1 MVEGSWVGA
10 YQIVAA
16 LGAGGMSEVWIAEH
30 SLLGRRAAIKV
41 LRAELSRRSEVVTQF
56 FHEARITTAVANPGI
71 VQVFDFGFHTDG
83 SAYTVMELLEGETL
97 DRRLAR
103 SGVLAA
109 DDALQIVRQVA
120 RTLGVVHARGVVHRD
135 LKPDNIF
142 LVRDLEVTGG
152 ERAKLLDFGIAKQL
166 GDRQTEHEAGVVG
179 TPAFMSPEQ
188 CRGTRDVDQ
197 RSDIYSLGCLLFTLV
212 TGYPPF
218 DAADNDTVMA
228 MHLNAPRPVPSRFAT
243 AIPPALD
250 DLVLR
255 CMAKDPARRFTAYA
269 LASAI
274 DPLLRPWQPTE
285 AQGWSSAP
293 FSDELDTDVDPTM
306 PGTPEAA
313 VGAQGGLLAS
323 TNYPGSCGTIP
334 GWRRSSS
341 SAAVTSEHAS
351 RGQRSPRAGLCGSAG
366 ARPAG

>member
-1 MVEGSWVGA
+1 MVEGTWVGA
-10 YQIVAA
+10 YQIVAP

-30 SLLGRRAAIKV
+30 TLLGRRAAIKV

-109 DDALQIVRQVA
+109 DEALHIVRQVA
-120 RTLGVVHARGVVHRD
+120 RTLGIVHARGVVHRD

-166 GDRQTEHEAGVVG
+166 GDRQVMHESGIVG
-179 TPAFMSPEQ
+179 TPVFMSPEQ
-188 CRGTRDVDQ
+188 CRGSRDVDQ

-212 TGYPPF
+212 TGCPPF
-218 DAADNDTVMA
+218 EAADNDTVMA

-243 AIPPALD
+243 GISPAID
-250 DLVLR
+250 HLVLG
-255 CMAKDPARRFTAYA
+255 CMAKDPARRLTAYA

-274 DPLLRPWQPTE
+274 DPLLWAPYPAG
-285 AQGWSSAP
+285 AQGWAHAP
-293 FSDELDTDVDPTM
+293 SPDELDTDVDPTL
-306 PGTPEAA
+306 PGTLDDA
-313 VGAQGGLLAS
+313 VEAQGRPLAPTS
-323 TNYPGSCGTIP
+323 CPGSCGTIP
-334 GWRRSSS
+334 GWRRSSY

-351 RGQRSPRAGLCGSAG
+351 RGQRSPRAGLYGSAG